1 MARETITNIRIVN
14 KLLNGEIGIKTL
26 HIPIG
31 ENLFVYDVAMV
42 HLVRFKYLCYLN
54 VNKFTKKLDST
65 ISFWMELNMQVE
77 VHEKRLLKFQSLR

>member
-14 KLLNGEIGIKTL
+14 KLLNEEVGIKTL

-31 ENLFVYDVAMV
+31 ENLFVYDVAMACNSYSTHAYIV
-42 HLVRFKYLCYLN
+42 
-54 VNKFTKKLDST
+54 TKKLDST

-77 VHEKRLLKFQSLR
+77 VQEKGLLKFQSLRSCVD